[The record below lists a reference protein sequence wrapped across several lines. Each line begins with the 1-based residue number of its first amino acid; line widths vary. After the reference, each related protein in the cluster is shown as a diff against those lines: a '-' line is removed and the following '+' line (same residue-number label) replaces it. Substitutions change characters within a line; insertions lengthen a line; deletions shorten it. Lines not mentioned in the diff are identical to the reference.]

1 MKDMQSIYIL
11 ADDLTGAADAANYF
25 RTNSRKVRVTFLPQ
39 SPWTCSLGPSVVQVF
54 DSESRSINVQAAK
67 QRILEVMAELSSSA
81 RQDFRV
87 FKKVDSTLR
96 GHIGTEIEAMLQGL
110 DRRVALL
117 APSFPTNGRTVYNG
131 TLRVNGVPVS
141 ETAFAAD
148 PSNPITSDRVADL
161 VRQTT
166 DLPVVELTHDVI
178 SQGTEAVLKFVNA
191 LPSSATIVVADS
203 ETDEDLSILARAV
216 FMNAAIIPC
225 GSAGLAKQLAKV
237 WCEESSLEAEA
248 MSGYNRPACS
258 KVCVAVG
265 SANPQAHEQLSY
277 LTTSAH
283 VPAIVL
289 HPVRLTDA
297 TARTF
302 EIARAEQEL
311 EAVSQQVIAVSLAQE
326 RAPRLGTTVSFEDD
340 LAQLTNHWLVRGRL
354 DESASIGFVATG
366 GDTALALC
374 KALSVEAIWPEGEVA
389 PGMPWSRMET
399 KSGEFLLVSKAGG
412 FGDKNALLDAAQ
424 FLLNQA

>member
-25 RTNSRKVRVTFLPQ
+25 RTKSRKVRVTFLPQ
-39 SPWTCSLGPSVVQVF
+39 SPWTFSLGPSVVQVF
-54 DSESRSINVQAAK
+54 DSESRSIDVQEAK

-117 APSFPTNGRTVYNG
+117 APSFPTNGRTVYSG

-166 DLPVVELTHDVI
+166 ELPVVELTHDVI
-178 SQGTEAVLKFVNA
+178 SQGTDAVLEFVNA
-191 LPSSATIVVADS
+191 LPGSATIVVADS
-203 ETDEDLSILARAV
+203 ETDEDLSILAQAV

-237 WCEESSLEAEA
+237 WCEESSSEAI
-248 MSGYNRPACS
+248 SGYSRPACS

-265 SANPQAHEQLSY
+265 SANPQAHEQLSC

-283 VPAIVL
+283 VPTIVL

-297 TARTF
+297 SARAY

-311 EAVSQQVIAVSLAQE
+311 EAVSQRVIAVSLAQE
-326 RAPRLGTTVSFEDD
+326 RAPRLGNTVSFEDD